1 MIRFT
6 PTEKA
11 APKIGDVL
19 LSEPFLDDPYFGRKA
34 VLLCENNKDGAFGLV
49 LNNFVNIKIADVL
62 EDLTDVS
69 ARISIGGPVN
79 SANLYYLHTSPE
91 IEGGNEIIDGVY
103 LGGEFETLKDKIKAG
118 FTSFRFFIGYSGWS
132 DNQLSDEIRSHSW
145 FITRASS
152 KEIMSTEGENDE
164 FWKRLIN
171 GMGPEYAHI
180 AEAPSD
186 PTLN

>member
-11 APKIGDVL
+11 VPKVGDVL

-34 VLLCENNKDGAFGLV
+34 VLLCENNKDGAFVLV
-49 LNNFVNIKIADVL
+49 LNNFVNIKIADIL
-62 EDLTDVS
+62 EDLEDVS

-79 SANLYYLHTSPE
+79 SSNLYYIHTCPD
-91 IEGGNEIIDGVY
+91 IEGSHEIVDGVY
-103 LGGEFETLKDKIKAG
+103 LGGDFESLKDHIRVG
-118 FTSFRFFIGYSGWS
+118 FTSFRFFIGYSGWT
-132 DNQLSDEIRSHSW
+132 DNQLADEIRSRSW
-145 FITRASS
+145 FVTRASS
-152 KEIMSTEGENDE
+152 NEIMSTEGDNDE

-171 GMGPEYAHI
+171 GMGPGYSHI

-186 PTLN
+186 PNLN